1 MRPPACGA
9 TWELPS
15 PSKKSVAHGFFPAAR
30 CATLRNNCSRA
41 SGELAEEAR
50 VVQTQHRRGARDEV
64 ALLRWLGRSANSAV
78 GLVRGDRVSLTNALF
93 RALDQRKGEWRWS
106 RGGHAALRYPSL
118 RHLACA
124 EAFDLLRTGGA
135 VRTCRFERG
144 DCALELRLERLPTAT
159 GPSVVVLGHDISEQV
174 RSDAHRLRDREARLH
189 EERMHAMGVVASGL
203 AHDLNHS
210 LNVIALRIAAL
221 RADSRFGLAHRSL
234 DGIGRV
240 VDGAAATVARLQD
253 LARRR
258 RDQPAEGVD
267 LSAVLLGVLE
277 MARTELDG
285 TDAGL
290 RIEEDVPPLPL
301 VRGTAAELS
310 HLFADL
316 LANARGSTPVGGT
329 VEVGASEGRGGVVV
343 AIADQGPGIP
353 EENLSRVFDPF
364 FSSSESPET
373 GLVLSVAYGLM
384 HRMGGSISAANRTGG
399 GSVYTLTFPLA
410 SPRRRRERGRPRQR
424 QRAKVLL
431 VDDESD
437 NLDVL
442 EELLEME
449 GHRVETAASGKA
461 AVERFQRGERYDLV
475 LCDVGMPQMSGWQVV
490 REIRRIEPG
499 ARIWLLTGWANEIS
513 EHDPRLADVQGV
525 LGKPLDLER
534 LRSLLGDP
542 GGSTPDQHALA

>member
-1 MRPPACGA
+1 
-9 TWELPS
+9 
-15 PSKKSVAHGFFPAAR
+15 
-30 CATLRNNCSRA
+30 
-41 SGELAEEAR
+41 
-50 VVQTQHRRGARDEV
+50 VQGRHKRGARDEV

-78 GLVRGDRVSLTNALF
+78 GLVRGSRVSLTNALF
-93 RALDQRKGEWRWS
+93 RALDQRGGEWRWS
-106 RGGHAALRYPSL
+106 CGAHAALRYPSL
-118 RHLACA
+118 RHLACG
-124 EAFDLLRTGGA
+124 EAGELLRTGDA

-144 DCALELRLERLPTAT
+144 DCALELQLEHLPTAT
-159 GPSVVVLGHDISEQV
+159 GPSVVVLAHDVSAQV
-174 RSDAHRLRDREARLH
+174 RGDAHRLRDREARLH
-189 EERMHAMGVVASGL
+189 EGSMHAMGVVASGL

-210 LNVIALRIAAL
+210 LNVIALRIATL
-221 RADSRFGLAHRSL
+221 RADPRFEPARRSL
-234 DGIGRV
+234 DGLRGV
-240 VDGAAATVARLQD
+240 VDGAAATVARLLD

-258 RDQPAEGVD
+258 RDRPAESVD
-267 LSAVLLGVLE
+267 LSAVLLGAVE

-290 RIEEDVPPLPL
+290 RIEEHVPPLPL

-316 LANARGSTPVGGT
+316 LANARACTPAGGN
-329 VEVGASEGRGGVVV
+329 VEVGARAGRGGVVV
-343 AIADQGPGIP
+343 TVADQGPGIP

-364 FSSSESPET
+364 FFSSETRGT

-384 HRMGGSISAANRTGG
+384 HRLGGNISAANRTGG

-410 SPRRRRERGRPRQR
+410 SAQQRREQRRPPQLRG
-424 QRAKVLL
+424 ATVLL
-431 VDDESD
+431 VDDERD

-449 GHRVETAASGKA
+449 GHRVETATSGKA
-461 AVERFQRGERYDLV
+461 AVERFQRGERFDLV

-490 REIRRIEPG
+490 REIRRIAP
-499 ARIWLLTGWANEIS
+499 ATRICLLTGWANEIS

-534 LRSLLGDP
+534 LRSLLTGP
-542 GGSTPDQHALA
+542 RGPTPDQHHAMA

>member
-1 MRPPACGA
+1 
-9 TWELPS
+9 
-15 PSKKSVAHGFFPAAR
+15 
-30 CATLRNNCSRA
+30 
-41 SGELAEEAR
+41 
-50 VVQTQHRRGARDEV
+50 
-64 ALLRWLGRSANSAV
+64 
-78 GLVRGDRVSLTNALF
+78 
-93 RALDQRKGEWRWS
+93 
-106 RGGHAALRYPSL
+106 
-118 RHLACA
+118 
-124 EAFDLLRTGGA
+124 
-135 VRTCRFERG
+135 
-144 DCALELRLERLPTAT
+144 
-159 GPSVVVLGHDISEQV
+159 
-174 RSDAHRLRDREARLH
+174 
-189 EERMHAMGVVASGL
+189 
-203 AHDLNHS
+203 
-210 LNVIALRIAAL
+210 
-221 RADSRFGLAHRSL
+221 
-234 DGIGRV
+234 
-240 VDGAAATVARLQD
+240 
-253 LARRR
+253 
-258 RDQPAEGVD
+258 
-267 LSAVLLGVLE
+267 VLE